1 MVQKYLGFQHSYG
14 VMDCIELIRLFYKQ
28 ELDIDFPLPAY
39 PKSREWMK
47 HFSTDHVDGW
57 ASKCAVKVKLTEAE
71 NYDVIAFKS
80 TKTNLVTHF
89 ALFLKPTRMLHIEE
103 GGVSC
108 VETLSDYWV
117 ERIHAFYR
125 HVNMG

>member
-1 MVQKYLGFQHSYG
+1 MVQKYLGLTHIYG
-14 VMDCIELIRLFYKQ
+14 KIDCIELIRLFYKQ
-28 ELDIDFPLPAY
+28 ELHIDFPLPAY

-47 HFSTDHVDGW
+47 HFSTNSVDGW
-57 ASKCAVKVKLTEAE
+57 ASTCAIKVKLTEAE

-80 TKTNLVTHF
+80 DKSDLVIHF
-89 ALFLKPTRMLHIEE
+89 ALFLKPTQMLHIEE
-103 GGVSC
+103 GGVSR

-117 ERIHAFYR
+117 KRIHAFYR